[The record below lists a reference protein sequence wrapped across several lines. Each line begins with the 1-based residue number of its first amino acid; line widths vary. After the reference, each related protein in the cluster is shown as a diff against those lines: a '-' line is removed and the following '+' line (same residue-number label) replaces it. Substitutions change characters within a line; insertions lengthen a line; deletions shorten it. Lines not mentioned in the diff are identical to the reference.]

1 MDAARYA
8 HGGATVTG
16 DTVDLLDLAADP
28 GVGRRGPRRSSA
40 AIDGLVH
47 LVGGWRGS
55 ATFAETDLA
64 DWDLLEKL
72 LIRTV
77 QHTSLA
83 FHDGLQRSDRGRY
96 VLISAAGA
104 SKPTAGNAAYAAA
117 KAAAEAWTLAIGRLL
132 PQGGGRGRPDAP
144 AAAILVVK
152 ALVHDAMR
160 AERPN
165 AKFAGFTDVKELAEA
180 IAGVWDRPARE
191 VNGKRLWLTPQ
202 AVRPAEDRRPPPP
215 RSGGTRLRQ
224 RQLRGRPPGGPRRPR
239 PRQRRPPGRLRRG
252 RLHRAPP
259 AGHPQP
265 LRRRRPRP
273 SRSSTAPAPTSSR
286 SRRSPTAGAR

>member
-1 MDAARYA
+1 MNGNSSSRLEGAVVAVAGAAGPAGRAALLRLAEAGATVVASDADPGRLAEAVDAARYA

-16 DTVDLLDLAADP
+16 DTVDLLDLNATREWADKTEKEF
-28 GVGRRGPRRSSA
+28 GR
-40 AIDGLVH
+40 IDGLVH
-47 LVGGWRGS
+47 LVGGWRGG

-64 DWDLLEKL
+64 DWQLLEKL

-83 FHDGLQRSDRGRY
+83 FHDGLLRSDRGRF

-104 SKPTAGNAAYAAA
+104 SKPTAGNAAYSAS
-117 KAAAEAWTLAIGRLL
+117 KAAAEAWTLALADSFRKAGGE
-132 PQGGGRGRPDAP
+132 QGPKA

-165 AKFAGFTDVKELAEA
+165 AKFAGFTDVTELAEA

-191 VNGKRLWLTPQ
+191 ANGQRLWLTPK
-202 AVRPAEDRRPPPP
+202 P
-215 RSGGTRLRQ
+215 
-224 RQLRGRPPGGPRRPR
+224 
-239 PRQRRPPGRLRRG
+239 
-252 RLHRAPP
+252 
-259 AGHPQP
+259 
-265 LRRRRPRP
+265 
-273 SRSSTAPAPTSSR
+273 
-286 SRRSPTAGAR
+286 

>member
-1 MDAARYA
+1 MNGNGKGSGSGALEGAVVAVAGAAGPAGRAALLRLAEAGATVVASDADATRLAEAVDAARYA

-16 DTVDLLDLAADP
+16 DTVDLLDLGAAREWAAKTEKEF
-28 GVGRRGPRRSSA
+28 GR
-40 AIDGLVH
+40 IDGLVH

-55 ATFAETDLA
+55 ASFAETDLA
-64 DWDLLEKL
+64 DWNLLEKL

-83 FHDGLQRSDRGRY
+83 FQEGLQRSDRGRY

-104 SKPTAGNAAYAAA
+104 SKPTAGNAAYAAS
-117 KAAAEAWTLAIGRLL
+117 KAAAEAWTLALADAFRKA
-132 PQGGGRGRPDAP
+132 GGDEGPRT

-165 AKFAGFTDVKELAEA
+165 AKFAGFTDVKDLADA
-180 IAGVWDRPARE
+180 IVGVWDRPAPE

-202 AVRPAEDRRPPPP
+202 P
-215 RSGGTRLRQ
+215 
-224 RQLRGRPPGGPRRPR
+224 
-239 PRQRRPPGRLRRG
+239 
-252 RLHRAPP
+252 
-259 AGHPQP
+259 
-265 LRRRRPRP
+265 
-273 SRSSTAPAPTSSR
+273 
-286 SRRSPTAGAR
+286 

>member
-1 MDAARYA
+1 MTSNGTGSLDGAVIAVAGAAGPAGRAALLRLAEAGAIVVACDADPARLAEAVDAARYA

-16 DTVDLLDLAADP
+16 ETVDLLDLDATRQWADRTEKEF
-28 GVGRRGPRRSSA
+28 GRV
-40 AIDGLVH
+40 DGLVH

-55 ATFAETDLA
+55 KTFADAPLA
-64 DWDLLEKL
+64 DWDHLHNL

-83 FHDGLQRSDRGRY
+83 FHDALQRGGRGRY

-117 KAAAEAWTLAIGRLL
+117 KAAAEAWTLALADAFKKEGGEKG
-132 PQGGGRGRPDAP
+132 PQA

-165 AKFAGFTDVKELAEA
+165 AKFAGFTDVKDLAEA
-180 IAGVWDRPARE
+180 IAGVWDRPAEE
-191 VNGKRLWLTPQ
+191 VNGHRLWLTPQ
-202 AVRPAEDRRPPPP
+202 P
-215 RSGGTRLRQ
+215 
-224 RQLRGRPPGGPRRPR
+224 
-239 PRQRRPPGRLRRG
+239 
-252 RLHRAPP
+252 
-259 AGHPQP
+259 
-265 LRRRRPRP
+265 
-273 SRSSTAPAPTSSR
+273 
-286 SRRSPTAGAR
+286 